1 MRLKR
6 ARGIAAGAAIAAAGL
21 AASLAPGGG
30 AHAQGAP
37 VPVVTVAP
45 AQMGDVRETAS
56 FRGRLVAAQR
66 VDVRA
71 RVAGFIEEIAF
82 VEGARV
88 AAGDVL
94 YRIESEAYRAAV
106 AEIEGLIQA
115 AESQRQLAVIERD
128 RQATLVDR
136 GSVAQQQL
144 DIATA
149 NLGRADGEI
158 ARLRATLDRARLEL
172 SYTEIV
178 APFDGV
184 VGLTTQDVGA
194 FVTPQS
200 PPLTTLTRLDPMRA
214 EFPVPTAIL
223 LDQRAAGAA
232 RESIAVELVLPNG
245 ATHPH
250 PGVIDFTDAAVAS
263 GTDTVRVRAVFDNPD
278 GALLDG
284 ALVGVSLVTDAP
296 QIVLTVPR
304 RAVQR
309 DQVGS
314 FVLVVT
320 GENVVEQ
327 RRVSVERSTAREAV
341 ISAGLQE
348 GELVITE
355 GLNRVRPG
363 AQVNPALAP
372 EG

>member
-1 MRLKR
+1 MIFRSARASMRGL
-6 ARGIAAGAAIAAAGL
+6 AIATAAL
-21 AASLAPGGG
+21 TAALMQSGG
-30 AHAQGAP
+30 ALAQGAP

-45 AQMGDVRETAS
+45 AQMSDVRETAS

-66 VDVRA
+66 VDIRA
-71 RVAGFIEEIAF
+71 RVSGFIEEIAF
-82 VEGARV
+82 VEGAKV

-94 YRIESEAYRAAV
+94 YRIESGAYRAAV
-106 AEIEGLIQA
+106 AEIEGLIEAAQA
-115 AESQRQLAVIERD
+115 QRRLAEIERD
-128 RQATLVDR
+128 RQATLVER

-149 NLGRADGEI
+149 NLGRADGEL
-158 ARLRATLDRARLEL
+158 AQLRARLDRAKLDL

-178 APFDGV
+178 APFEGV
-184 VGLTTQDVGA
+184 VGLTTEDVGA

-200 PPLTTLTRLDPMRA
+200 PPLTTLTRLDPMRV
-214 EFPVPTAIL
+214 EFPVPTAMF
-223 LDQRAAGAA
+223 LDSRGSGAD
-232 RESIAVELVLPNG
+232 RDSIAVTLELPNG
-245 ATHPH
+245 EVHPTQ
-250 PGVIDFTDAAVAS
+250 GAIDFTDAEVSA
-263 GTDTVRVRAVFDNPD
+263 GTDTVRVRAVFPNPD
-278 GALLDG
+278 KRLLDG
-284 ALVGVSLVTDAP
+284 GLVGVRLEGDAP

-320 GENVVEQ
+320 GDNVVEQ
-327 RRVSVERSTAREAV
+327 RRVSIERATPRTAV
-341 ISAGLQE
+341 IAAGLQE
-348 GELVITE
+348 GELVIVE

-363 AQVNPALAP
+363 ATVEPAPAP